1 MSRPWPPSAV
11 LLGGLAAAVAAYFAF
26 AFSGTS
32 LWLDEAY
39 SVLLARASTGELVT
53 LLRADNGPP
62 LYYAL
67 LGGWMALFG
76 DGERAVRALSGVAY
90 LATGGVLF
98 EGGRRLFRSPV
109 AGVLAATLFWIS
121 PLAVRHASSA
131 RMYALLGLVT
141 AGSVLLFLGSTR
153 PGQPTR
159 TRLWTA
165 VGLNTLG
172 LLLQYWFLFAL
183 FAQGVSYLLL
193 WRRRARWTVLVPL
206 LAPLPLFGALWGW
219 VLVDQ
224 LGSGSSAWFQPVGW
238 RDLLATFLDFY
249 GSWITV
255 AAFGLFA
262 GVLLF
267 RWSGRPVP
275 RTRQDLEA
283 LAGGGEGRALLL
295 ICLLSVLVPW
305 LLSHLKPIYLV
316 GRYTLIA
323 LPPFALWL
331 GGALGRAV
339 RPLAAVGLVL
349 PLLLIRLLATHGD
362 QTAWARRDQVESS
375 RASARQ
381 LLTQVPQGAQL
392 LYTGL
397 GGLTLG
403 YYLERGGR
411 TLAQHTFPSE
421 LALHPGWY
429 DPGRLSEAA
438 LSTEAEAL
446 VRSLPSSAEL
456 WHVHEQ
462 GDPAAR
468 ILEQTLRR
476 TRGPAVRE
484 QPLPGS
490 FHDRA
495 VIYGPAR

>member
-1 MSRPWPPSAV
+1 MIKPSAV
-11 LLGGLAAAVAAYFAF
+11 LLGGLAVAVAVSFAF
-26 AFSGTS
+26 AYSGTS

-39 SVLLARASTGELVT
+39 SVLLARASAGELLT
-53 LLRADNGPP
+53 LLKEDNGPP

-67 LGGWMALFG
+67 LRGWMALFG

-98 EGGRRLFRSPV
+98 EGGRRLFRSPI

-131 RMYALLGLVT
+131 RMYALLGLIT
-141 AGSVLLFLGSTR
+141 AGSVILFLGSTR
-153 PGQPTR
+153 PGQPSR
-159 TRLWTA
+159 TRLWTG

-172 LLLQYWFLFAL
+172 LLVQYWFLFVL
-183 FAQGVSYLLL
+183 FAQGLSYLLL
-193 WRRRARWTVLVPL
+193 WRRRARWPVLVPL
-206 LAPLPLFGALWGW
+206 LAPLGLFGALWGW
-219 VLVDQ
+219 VLMAQ

-238 RDLLATFLDFY
+238 RDLVDTFLDFY

-255 AAFGLFA
+255 VAFAAFGWI
-262 GVLLF
+262 LLF
-267 RWSGRPVP
+267 RWSGRPVL
-275 RTRQDLEA
+275 RTREDLETVT
-283 LAGGGEGRALLL
+283 GGSEGRALLL
-295 ICLLSVLVPW
+295 ICLLSVGVPW
-305 LLSHLKPIYLV
+305 LISHLQPIYLV

-331 GGALGRAV
+331 GGSLGRAV
-339 RPLAAVGLVL
+339 QPRTAVGLLL
-349 PLLLIRLLATHGD
+349 PLLGLRLLATHGD
-362 QTAWARRDQVESS
+362 QTAWSRRDQVESS
-375 RASARQ
+375 RASSRQ
-381 LLTQVPQGAQL
+381 LLTQLPPDAHL

-397 GGLTLG
+397 GGVTLG

-411 TLAQHTFPSE
+411 PLAQHTFPAE
-421 LALHPGWY
+421 LTLHPGWY
-429 DPGRLSEAA
+429 DPRRFAEEA
-438 LSTEAEAL
+438 LRTEAEAL
-446 VRSLPSSAEL
+446 VRSLPPSAQL
-456 WHVHEQ
+456 WHIHQE

-468 ILEQTLRR
+468 ILEETLRR
-476 TRGPAVRE
+476 ARGPAVGD